1 MTGILFN
8 QLSIHIPITPL
19 LLFSLGALLFA
30 VWAGFRIIAHYHWKN
45 YGTNKLEVIKMTLI
59 YFVGSAILLALIAIF
74 AFAYTVPI
82 N

>member
-1 MTGILFN
+1 MIGNIFEGFN
-8 QLSIHIPITPL
+8 IHIPITPL

-30 VWAGFRIIAHYHWKN
+30 VWAIFSIIARYHWKN

-59 YFVGSAILLALIAIF
+59 YFVGSGILLALIGIF
-74 AFAYTVPI
+74 AFVYTIPT